1 MTGCVTFYSMKNAR
15 IIIGVLYVMAENA
28 HKEKEPL

>member
-1 MTGCVTFYSMKNAR
+1 MTGCVMFYSMKSAR
-15 IIIGVLYVMAENA
+15 IITGVLYVMAENA